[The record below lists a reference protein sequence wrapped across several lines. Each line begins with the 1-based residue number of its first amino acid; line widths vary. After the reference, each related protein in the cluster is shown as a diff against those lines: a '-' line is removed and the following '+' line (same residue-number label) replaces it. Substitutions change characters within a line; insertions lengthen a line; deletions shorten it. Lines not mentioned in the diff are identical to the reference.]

1 MVAESQS
8 VFGSLPQEVKYTICT
23 GQYNRVQY
31 KSASEVVVVVSGGCS
46 GGGFGGYCD
55 VVVVVLV
62 YWCTVGG
69 LAALHRHRMVG
80 CWAQK
85 EVKWQLPK
93 KSDWTERDLTKHN

>member
-1 MVAESQS
+1 M
-8 VFGSLPQEVKYTICT
+8 KCKTK
-23 GQYNRVQY
+23 VQ
-31 KSASEVVVVVSGGCS
+31 VVVVVSGGCS

>member
-1 MVAESQS
+1 ME
-8 VFGSLPQEVKYTICT
+8 FNTK
-23 GQYNRVQY
+23 VQ
-31 KSASEVVVVVSGGCS
+31 VVVVVSGGCS

-62 YWCTVGG
+62 YWHTVGG

>member
-1 MVAESQS
+1 M
-8 VFGSLPQEVKYTICT
+8 
-23 GQYNRVQY
+23 
-31 KSASEVVVVVSGGCS
+31 VVVVSGGCS
-46 GGGFGGYCD
+46 GGRSGGYFD

-69 LAALHRHRMVG
+69 LAALPRHRMVG